1 MNLKL
6 EKLKCIRWQQLIE
19 ALPIKPYFLNI
30 PQPPRSWTKDDE
42 GYSPTS
48 EDSSKGQWFIFSLD
62 ENEMP
67 DEIRELWLD
76 HAKRN
81 VIDS

>member
-1 MNLKL
+1 M
-6 EKLKCIRWQQLIE
+6 EILI
-19 ALPIKPYFLNI
+19 ALFIGF
-30 PQPPRSWTKDDE
+30 
-42 GYSPTS
+42 
-48 EDSSKGQWFIFSLD
+48 FIFSLD